1 MAWLPHDNATPTFRV
16 SFSSWLLGLSSEV
29 SFVSVQELVWTQRFS
44 GIDFYTLYKYS
55 KIVGS
60 VPITQRAPSAA
71 RPALVRS
78 TTVVKSTAT
87 TTDEEEEV
95 SDEEKLLQN
104 YIPKGNV
111 LLRTPPGGENSKNTN
126 PKILLNDDE
135 LFRSPIR
142 PSTLRLRTF
151 I

>member
-1 MAWLPHDNATPTFRV
+1 MAWLPHDNAIPTFRV
-16 SFSSWLLGLSSEV
+16 SFQSWLLGLSSEV

-87 TTDEEEEV
+87 TTDEEEV

-126 PKILLNDDE
+126 SKILLNDDE

>member
-1 MAWLPHDNATPTFRV
+1 MFN
-16 SFSSWLLGLSSEV
+16 SS
-29 SFVSVQELVWTQRFS
+29 TY
-44 GIDFYTLYKYS
+44 INIIKYF

-60 VPITQRAPSAA
+60 VPITQRASSAA

-87 TTDEEEEV
+87 TTDEEEV

-104 YIPKGNV
+104 YIPKGNGLV
-111 LLRTPPGGENSKNTN
+111 RTPPGGENSKNTN
-126 PKILLNDDE
+126 SKILLNDDE

-142 PSTLRLRTF
+142 PTTIRLRTF

>member
-1 MAWLPHDNATPTFRV
+1 MIN
-16 SFSSWLLGLSSEV
+16 SS
-29 SFVSVQELVWTQRFS
+29 TY
-44 GIDFYTLYKYS
+44 I
-55 KIVGS
+55 IVGS

-78 TTVVKSTAT
+78 TTVVKSAAT
-87 TTDEEEEV
+87 TTDEEEV

-111 LLRTPPGGENSKNTN
+111 LLRTPPGGENSRNTN
-126 PKILLNDDE
+126 SKILLNDDE

>member
-1 MAWLPHDNATPTFRV
+1 MKTCTFY
-16 SFSSWLLGLSSEV
+16 LI
-29 SFVSVQELVWTQRFS
+29 LV
-44 GIDFYTLYKYS
+44 YKYS
-55 KIVGS
+55 KIVGN
-60 VPITQRAPSAA
+60 VPIAQRAPSAA

-87 TTDEEEEV
+87 TTDADEEEV
-95 SDEEKLLQN
+95 SDEEKLINN

-111 LLRTPPGGENSKNTN
+111 LVRTPPGGENSKNTN
-126 PKILLNDDE
+126 SKILLNEDE

-142 PSTLRLRTF
+142 PSTIRLRTF

>member
-87 TTDEEEEV
+87 TTDEEEV

-111 LLRTPPGGENSKNTN
+111 LLRTPPGGENSKSTN
-126 PKILLNDDE
+126 SKILLNDDE